1 MPARAVKP
9 NVIESV
15 TGIFIDRTTDKNWKE
30 TMSAADRGKKAEK
43 AVSDYL
49 GALSGSVA
57 AFDWHRVYDARSAGG
72 RFAAQPGDFAFYA
85 PQLHGLIEV
94 KEVEHEFRLPKK
106 NFDNDQIAKLRK
118 RELAGGEIGIVIH
131 FKTLNQSFWRLVPL
145 EYFRARLDVPSWD
158 LSEFEKHPK
167 AKVAL
172 DKFFER
178 LY

>member
-1 MPARAVKP
+1 
-9 NVIESV
+9 
-15 TGIFIDRTTDKNWKE
+15 
-30 TMSAADRGKKAEK
+30 MSAADRGKKAEK
-43 AVSDYL
+43 AVATYL
-49 GALSGSVA
+49 TELSSKVA

-85 PQLHGLIEV
+85 PGLHGLIEV

-118 RELAGGEIGIVIH
+118 RELAGGEIGIVIN
-131 FKTLNQSFWRLVPL
+131 FYTLNQTFWRLVPL
-145 EYFRARLDVPSWD
+145 TFFRENLDVPSWD
-158 LSEFEKHPK
+158 LREFPKHLK
-167 AKVAL
+167 AKDAL